1 MGDKSTED
9 KTRTRAS
16 DQKLRQEASFEDQ
29 KTLFF
34 PEGYQELAHSRVSL
48 VAQGACAAYS

>member
-34 PEGYQELAHSRVSL
+34 HEGYQELAHSRVSL